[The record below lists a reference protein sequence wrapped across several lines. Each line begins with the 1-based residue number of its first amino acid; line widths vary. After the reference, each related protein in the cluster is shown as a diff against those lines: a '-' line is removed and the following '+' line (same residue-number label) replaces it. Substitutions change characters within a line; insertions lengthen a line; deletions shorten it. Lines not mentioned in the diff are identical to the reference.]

1 MRELAAEETN
11 LLRPCLEALAAH
23 HNQTSRFFKGTY
35 PSAPYE
41 KTLAAFRRSL
51 QDGRSRIAV
60 AEQGGQIVGFC
71 KIDVEDGHGKLDYLV
86 VQACCRGKGYGAAL
100 MEWALAAFARADVHE
115 VEVKV
120 VDGNDALSFY
130 ERYGFRMNAHI
141 LRRSESTRGESSGA
155 EE

>member
-1 MRELAAEETN
+1 MGGIH
-11 LLRPCLEALAAH
+11 LLRASLGSEKLFDQILRESAGRKPGAFAKEESPCASLRRRRRICCARAWKRLRRTIIRR
-23 HNQTSRFFKGTY
+23 QDFFKGTY

-41 KTLAAFRRSL
+41 KTLAAF
-51 QDGRSRIAV
+51 
-60 AEQGGQIVGFC
+60 
-71 KIDVEDGHGKLDYLV
+71 
-86 VQACCRGKGYGAAL
+86 
-100 MEWALAAFARADVHE
+100 ARADVRE

>member
-41 KTLAAFRRSL
+41 KTLAAF
-51 QDGRSRIAV
+51 
-60 AEQGGQIVGFC
+60 
-71 KIDVEDGHGKLDYLV
+71 
-86 VQACCRGKGYGAAL
+86 
-100 MEWALAAFARADVHE
+100 ARADVRE

-120 VDGNDALSFY
+120 ADGNDALSFY